1 MAGGEE
7 EIHSDAP
14 DGDNGDGV
22 ALPGSY
28 TRSIR
33 VSFLVSVRRFE
44 HARELLLLNHD
55 HLSLQNHSEYTIDIY
70 QMGKP
75 NPDEKILSY
84 NDVVL
89 RRSDLDILSGPYFLN
104 DRLIEFYLS
113 HLSSCS
119 EEILLIAPSIAFWM
133 MNAVGQGLH
142 EFLVLLNLPDKK
154 LVIFPVNDNE
164 DVSEARGGSHWSLL
178 AFERDSN
185 VFVHHDSN
193 GGMNRRHAKKLYD
206 AVVDFMSVSSSATK
220 PTYQEC
226 SDSPQQVNG
235 YDCGL
240 FVLAIA
246 RVICSWYG
254 SKDKGEQTLWFHAV
268 REQVTPSV
276 VAAMRN
282 EILELIRGL
291 MPVK

>member
-1 MAGGEE
+1 
-7 EIHSDAP
+7 
-14 DGDNGDGV
+14 
-22 ALPGSY
+22 
-28 TRSIR
+28 
-33 VSFLVSVRRFE
+33 
-44 HARELLLLNHD
+44 
-55 HLSLQNHSEYTIDIY
+55 
-70 QMGKP
+70 MGKP

-104 DRLIEFYLS
+104 DRLIEFYFS
-113 HLSSCS
+113 YLSSCS

-133 MNAVGQGLH
+133 MNEVGQGLH

-164 DVSEARGGSHWSLL
+164 DVSEAG
-178 AFERDSN
+178 DSN

-246 RVICSWYG
+246 RVIYSWYG

-276 VAAMRN
+276 VAAMQN
-282 EILELIRGL
+282 EIL
-291 MPVK
+291 

>member
-1 MAGGEE
+1 
-7 EIHSDAP
+7 
-14 DGDNGDGV
+14 
-22 ALPGSY
+22 
-28 TRSIR
+28 
-33 VSFLVSVRRFE
+33 
-44 HARELLLLNHD
+44 
-55 HLSLQNHSEYTIDIY
+55 
-70 QMGKP
+70 MGKP

-89 RRSDLDILSGPYFLN
+89 RRSDLDVLSGPYFLN
-104 DRLIEFYLS
+104 DRLIEFYFS
-113 HLSSCS
+113 YLSSCS
-119 EEILLIAPSIAFWM
+119 EEILLIPPSIAFWM

-142 EFLVLLNLPDKK
+142 EFLVPLNLPDKK

-164 DVSEARGGSHWSLL
+164 DVSEAGGGSHWSLL

-240 FVLAIA
+240 YVLAIA

-254 SKDKGEQTLWFHAV
+254 NKDTGERNLWFHDV

-291 MPVK
+291 MLVK

>member
-1 MAGGEE
+1 MEE
-7 EIHSDAP
+7 EGRRDEGAELQIF
-14 DGDNGDGV
+14 
-22 ALPGSY
+22 LPRRGTAELVY
-28 TRSIR
+28 QIDRSLFPCFRTKIR
-33 VSFLVSVRRFE
+33 
-44 HARELLLLNHD
+44 ARARA
-55 HLSLQNHSEYTIDIY
+55 SSSQSRPFITSNHSEYTIDIY

-104 DRLIEFYLS
+104 DRLIEFYFS
-113 HLSSCS
+113 YLSSCS
-119 EEILLIAPSIAFWM
+119 EEILLIPPSIAFWM

-142 EFLVLLNLPDKK
+142 EFLVPLNLPDKK

-164 DVSEARGGSHWSLL
+164 DVSEAGGGSHWSLL

-240 FVLAIA
+240 YVLAIA

-282 EILELIRGL
+282 VILELIRGL

>member
-22 ALPGSY
+22 ALRGSY

-33 VSFLVSVRRFE
+33 VYFLVSVRRFE

-55 HLSLQNHSEYTIDIY
+55 RLSLQNHSEYTIDIY

-104 DRLIEFYLS
+104 DRLIEFYFS
-113 HLSSCS
+113 YLSSCS

-154 LVIFPVNDNE
+154 T
-164 DVSEARGGSHWSLL
+164 
-178 AFERDSN
+178 
-185 VFVHHDSN
+185 
-193 GGMNRRHAKKLYD
+193 
-206 AVVDFMSVSSSATK
+206 ATK

-276 VAAMRN
+276 VAVMRN

-291 MPVK
+291 MPVNSGEDGGVVVLKCGNGSVRVPVVGFNEEEGFLLQSKYDLAGGADDGIVLGIGFLSFDFHDD

>member
-22 ALPGSY
+22 ALRGSY

-33 VSFLVSVRRFE
+33 VYFLVSVRRFE

-55 HLSLQNHSEYTIDIY
+55 RLSLQNHSEYTIDIY

-104 DRLIEFYLS
+104 DRLIEFYFS
-113 HLSSCS
+113 YLSSCS

-154 LVIFPVNDNE
+154 T
-164 DVSEARGGSHWSLL
+164 
-178 AFERDSN
+178 
-185 VFVHHDSN
+185 
-193 GGMNRRHAKKLYD
+193 
-206 AVVDFMSVSSSATK
+206 ATK

-254 SKDKGEQTLWFHAV
+254 SKDKGEQTLWFHASMKKRSNICKLNHTSYAAFDPEVGSSGEDGGVVVLKCGNGSV
-268 REQVTPSV
+268 RVPV
-276 VAAMRN
+276 VGFN
-282 EILELIRGL
+282 EEEGFLLQSKYDLAGGADDGIVLGIGFLSFDFHDD
-291 MPVK
+291 